1 MVITNL
7 WEKLTQP
14 SQSLETFKKDVAEGK
29 VPELPY
35 YIVGQSDLKAK
46 IAERIS
52 EIDSQRMTTNM
63 IVASYGNGKTN
74 LLKYLQLFFNAVHRE
89 HNISVNYSRADVERT
104 DIILFLLKIVQDNH
118 LDLII
123 QAVKEIR
130 RDAAIIPTLVNN
142 FQNNFAEI
150 KDYTVKLFD
159 VNNSDEALL
168 EILYLGTGRLY
179 NKRYFDKHHIEQ
191 LKDFNRREILVL
203 FLNLISYKGQYII
216 FAIDE
221 IEKIREKSGIR
232 FNHFLTSYREL
243 VDLFNQIK
251 GHLLIVAM
259 TDSIGSSVINEAN
272 NALYTRIKNDIVPIE
287 VISKKDDVI
296 ALISYLNEL
305 FGKSEDA
312 QEIYSQLRK
321 GDKSSNRILIQEISK
336 YLHREVVDKPLTE
349 LLEESGLKAL
359 YDTTKEKLNKD
370 EAFKNL
376 HRKFFDPLEYYVESI
391 GIDSNGLNKQERVLI
406 DEAVEKVHYFI
417 FNSYLE
423 DFANEKNKINRLLVE
438 NPDKQVIVYAP
449 ETLGLTNSLINDD
462 DDTRIKIIDYVPEEL
477 FVLLEMY
484 RENFDV
490 QSILNGIISLYT
502 NRKL

>member
-1 MVITNL
+1 MVINNL
-7 WEKLTQP
+7 WEELSQP
-14 SQSLETFKKDVAEGK
+14 SQSLSAFKKDVAEGK

-35 YIVGQSDLKAK
+35 YIVGQKELKIK
-46 IAERIS
+46 IAQKIS
-52 EIDSQRMTTNM
+52 EIDGERMTTNM

-74 LLKYLQLFFNAVHRE
+74 LLKYLQLFFNTVHKE
-89 HNISVNYSRADVERT
+89 HNISVNYSRADIERT
-104 DIILFLLKIVQDNH
+104 DIILFLLKILQDNH
-118 LDLII
+118 LDVLI

-130 RDAAIIPTLVNN
+130 RDATIIPTLVNN

-150 KDYTVKLFD
+150 QDYTTKLFD
-159 VNNSDEALL
+159 ANNNDETLL
-168 EILYLGTGRLY
+168 EILHLGTGRLY
-179 NKRYFDKHHIEQ
+179 NKRYFDKYDIEQ

-203 FLNLISYKGQYII
+203 FLNLISYKEIYII

-251 GHLLIVAM
+251 GHFLIVAM
-259 TDSIGSSVINEAN
+259 TYSIGSSVIDEAN
-272 NALYTRIKNDIVPIE
+272 PALYTRIKNDIVPIE

-296 ALISYLNEL
+296 ALISYLSEL
-305 FGKSEDA
+305 FGKIENP

-321 GDKSSNRILIQEISK
+321 GDRSSNRILIQEISK
-336 YLHREVVDKPLTE
+336 YLHREIVDKSLIE
-349 LLEESGLKAL
+349 LLDDNELRLL

-376 HRKFFDPLEYYVESI
+376 HRKFFDPLEYYIESV
-391 GIDSNGLNKQERVLI
+391 GINSNGLNKQERVLI
-406 DEAVEKVHYFI
+406 DEVVDVVHYFI

-423 DFANEKNKINRLLVE
+423 DFSNEKIKVNRLLTE
-438 NPDKQVIVYAP
+438 NLGKQIIIYAP
-449 ETLGLTNSLINDD
+449 ETLGLTNSLINDYD
-462 DDTRIKIIDYVPEEL
+462 DSRIKIIDYIPEEL

-490 QSILNGIISLYT
+490 QTVLNGIISLYT
-502 NRKL
+502 NQKL